1 MPSAAERAI
10 VVATSRPAVRW
21 FFEIVRERSR
31 WPLTIDEIP
40 LDSDQV
46 ADHSQEI
53 GAAQVAF
60 VDTGNDPLTAIRL
73 CRTLRSQR
81 PELPI
86 VALVCCTQPF
96 TPWHLQRLLQ
106 IEGGCSVVDGES
118 TVEDFLRSIDKLFQ
132 GKALM
137 HLQLSADYNTLRE
150 GLLRRMGPK
159 SGGNGRADAE
169 RDLSLIALV
178 AGGLSDREIGSRLHL
193 SPHTV
198 HHHIERLRAELA
210 VRNRTELAAWAGC
223 HGVYSPKPAGL
234 TEVFP
239 PGGPA
244 AEPGGD

>member
-1 MPSAAERAI
+1 MPSATERAMI
-10 VVATSRPAVRW
+10 VATCRPAVRW
-21 FFEIVRERSR
+21 FFEIVKERSR
-31 WPLTIDEIP
+31 WPLTIEEIP
-40 LDSDQV
+40 VDPDQV

-53 GAAQVAF
+53 GAAHVAF
-60 VDTGNDPLTAIRL
+60 VDTGNDPLMAIRL
-73 CRTLRSQR
+73 CRALRIRR

-137 HLQLSADYNTLRE
+137 HLQLSADYATLRE
-150 GLLRRMGPK
+150 GLVRRTGPR
-159 SGGNGRADAE
+159 SRGNGRADAE

-178 AGGLSDREIGSRLHL
+178 AAGLTDREIGLRLHL

-210 VRNRTELAAWAGC
+210 VRNRIELAAWAGC
-223 HGVYSPKPAGL
+223 HGIYSPGPPGL
-234 TEVFP
+234 TAVFP
-239 PGGPA
+239 TGA
-244 AEPGGD
+244 AVESVGE

>member
-1 MPSAAERAI
+1 MPSATERTMI
-10 VVATSRPAVRW
+10 LATCRPAVRW
-21 FFEIVRERSR
+21 FFEIVRQRSR
-31 WPLTIDEIP
+31 WPLTIEEIP
-40 LDSDQV
+40 LDPDQV

-60 VDTGNDPLTAIRL
+60 VDTGNDPLMAIRL
-73 CRTLRSQR
+73 CRALRTRR

-137 HLQLSADYNTLRE
+137 HLQLSADYATLRE
-150 GLLRRMGPK
+150 GLLRRAGPK
-159 SGGNGRADAE
+159 SRGNGRADPE

-178 AGGLSDREIGSRLHL
+178 AAGLTDREIGLRLHL

-210 VRNRTELAAWAGC
+210 VRNRIELAAWAGC
-223 HGVYSPKPAGL
+223 HGVYSPGPAGS
-234 TEVFP
+234 TVVFT
-239 PGGPA
+239 PGGA
-244 AEPGGD
+244 AVESVGE